1 MSNLYARLVKG
12 EDERTEALADLL
24 ERVLSWDRE
33 KNTAR
38 FAEFVSGALLARAT
52 DEAAKSHLLQAMSG
66 SPAGLSIATQY
77 RIPDGTIP
85 DIVIFNGSDPVC
97 AVEVKIDAAF
107 QAGQLEGYGAWLKGQ
122 EGDGF
127 GRALVVLT
135 QFTEAPDDFRDGGT
149 ERYGV
154 ALRSVAFWQEVADW
168 FAALGRGDDGV
179 DEPLRTLARE
189 FAEFLKEEAMPS
201 LDDVA
206 LARNYL
212 AHSHGKLTQ
221 AVENMQGGYEFP
233 SHWSKGRGLGVDA
246 VGIWKYQYPEQDHNT
261 RFVYCG
267 LCFKPADENDDALYG
282 YARYENASGRQP
294 KRRMVEDGFYAF
306 VCIDATSHDCRRIP
320 GFDENGWFDR
330 GAGGPVE
337 SADRLNIDST
347 GWYHYFSEE
356 DGRGGYA
363 RIRPLQDLL
372 DEDGRIGNDLGEWT
386 EGALSKTVALWEVL
400 FPSSTGSPDAGA
412 G

>member
-12 EDERTEALADLL
+12 EDDRTEALADLL
-24 ERVLSWDRE
+24 ERVLSRDRE
-33 KNTAR
+33 RNTAR
-38 FAEFVSGALLARAT
+38 FMEFVSGALLARAT
-52 DEAAKSHLLQAMSG
+52 DEAEKSHLLQAISG

-77 RIPDGTIP
+77 RIPEGTIP
-85 DIVIFNGSDPVC
+85 DMVIFNGREPVC
-97 AVEVKIDAAF
+97 AVEVKIDAAL
-107 QAGQLEGYGAWLKGQ
+107 QEGQLEGYGAWLKGQ
-122 EGDGF
+122 AGDGY
-127 GRALVVLT
+127 GRALVLLT

-154 ALRSVAFWQEVADW
+154 ALRSVAFWQDVADW

-189 FAEFLKEEAMPS
+189 FAEFLKEEAMPM

-206 LARNYL
+206 VARNYL
-212 AHSHGKLTQ
+212 AHSQRKLKQ

-233 SHWSKGRGLGVDA
+233 SHWSKGHGLGVGA
-246 VGIWKYQYPEQDHNT
+246 VGIWKYHYPEQDHNT
-261 RFVYCG
+261 RWVYCG
-267 LCFKPADENDDALYG
+267 LCFKPADENDATLHG
-282 YARYENASGRQP
+282 YARYGNANGGQP
-294 KRRMVEDGFYAF
+294 KPRTIRDGYYAF

-330 GAGGPVE
+330 GAGGLVE
-337 SADRLNIDST
+337 SADPLSVDST

-356 DGRGGYA
+356 AGRGGYA

-372 DEDGRIGNDLGEWT
+372 DEDGRIGNDLGKWT
-386 EGALSKTVALWEVL
+386 EGALSKTVRLWEAL
-400 FPSSTGSPDAGA
+400 FPSRAGSPDAGK

>member
-12 EDERTEALADLL
+12 EDDRTEALADLL
-24 ERVLSWDRE
+24 ERVLSRDKE

-52 DEAAKSHLLQAMSG
+52 DEAGKSHLLQAMSG

-85 DIVIFNGSDPVC
+85 DMVIFSGSDPLC

-107 QAGQLEGYGAWLKGQ
+107 QEGQLEGYGAWLKGQ
-122 EGDGF
+122 AGDGL

-149 ERYGV
+149 ERYGA
-154 ALRSVAFWQEVADW
+154 ALRSVAFWQDVAEW
-168 FAALGRGDDGV
+168 FAALGRGDGGV
-179 DEPLRTLARE
+179 EEPLRTLARE

-212 AHSHGKLTQ
+212 AHSHRKLTQ

-233 SHWSKGRGLGVDA
+233 SHWSKGRGLYVGA

-261 RFVYCG
+261 RYVYCG
-267 LCFKPADENDDALYG
+267 LCFKPADENDGALYG

-306 VCIDATSHDCRRIP
+306 VCMVATSQDWRRIP

-330 GAGGPVE
+330 CAGGLVE

-347 GWYHYFSEE
+347 GWYHYFIEE
-356 DGRGGYA
+356 AGRGGYA

-372 DEDGRIGNDLGEWT
+372 DEDGRIGNELGEWT
-386 EGALSKTVALWEVL
+386 ERALSKTVGLWEAL
-400 FPSSTGSPDAGA
+400 FPSSGGSPDAGT

>member
-24 ERVLSWDRE
+24 ERVLSRDRE

-77 RIPDGTIP
+77 RIPEGTIP
-85 DIVIFNGSDPVC
+85 DMVIFNGREPVC

-107 QAGQLEGYGAWLKGQ
+107 QEGQLEGYGAWLKGQ
-122 EGDGF
+122 TGDGF

-154 ALRSVAFWQEVADW
+154 ALRSVAFWQDVADW

-212 AHSHGKLTQ
+212 AHSHRKLTQ

-233 SHWSKGRGLGVDA
+233 SHWSKGRGLGVGA
-246 VGIWKYQYPEQDHNT
+246 VGIWKYHYPEQDHNT
-261 RFVYCG
+261 RYVYCG
-267 LCFKPADENDDALYG
+267 LCFKPADEKDATLYG
-282 YARYENASGRQP
+282 YVRYENASGGKP
-294 KRRMVEDGFYAF
+294 KRRIIGDGFHAF

-320 GFDENGWFDR
+320 GFDQNGWFDR
-330 GAGGPVE
+330 GAGGLVE
-337 SADRLNIDST
+337 SADRLNVDST
-347 GWYHYFSEE
+347 GWYHHFSEE
-356 DGRGGYA
+356 AGRGGYA
-363 RIRPLQDLL
+363 RICPLPDLL
-372 DEDGRIGNDLGEWT
+372 DEDGRIGNELEKWT
-386 EGALSKTVALWEVL
+386 ECALSKTVGLWKAL
-400 FPSSTGSPDAGA
+400 FP
-412 G
+412 